1 MPLLPQCLDNMIDV
15 SFLVEG
21 LANVPRPIAT
31 IILAALPVTELRLAI
46 PVAAHVW
53 LLHPLE
59 AFGYSVVGNLIP
71 LVPLYFGLEWLQ
83 QTATKYWPWFGR
95 VIDKSIERAKG
106 RVQNKYARYGALALF
121 LFTAL
126 PLPMTGL
133 WTATLAAVALKIP
146 FRYAWRGIV
155 AGVLTAGIIVSILS
169 VSADVYF

>member
-1 MPLLPQCLDNMIDV
+1 MTE
-15 SFLVEG
+15 FLIET
-21 LANVPRPIAT
+21 LELIPRPLAT
-31 IILAALPVTELRLAI
+31 IVLATIPIGELRLAI

-59 AFGYSVVGNLIP
+59 AFGYSVIGNLIP
-71 LVPLYFGLEWLQ
+71 LLPLYFGLDWLQ
-83 QTATKYWPWFGR
+83 RMATKYWPWFGR
-95 VIDKSIERAKG
+95 VVDAQIERAKK
-106 RVQNKYARYGALALF
+106 RVEKKYARYGALALF

-146 FRYAWRGIV
+146 FRYAVWGIV
-155 AGVLTAGIIVSILS
+155 SGVVTAGIIVSILS